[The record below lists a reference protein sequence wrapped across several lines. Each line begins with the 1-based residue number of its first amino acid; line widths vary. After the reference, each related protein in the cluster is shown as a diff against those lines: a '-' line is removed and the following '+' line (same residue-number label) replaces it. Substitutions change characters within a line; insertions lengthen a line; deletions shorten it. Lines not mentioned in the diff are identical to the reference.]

1 MWFKHL
7 IAAIM
12 KDGEPIEKNVVHMS
26 MPPMLEARF
35 Y

>member
-7 IAAIM
+7 VATII
-12 KDGEPIEKNVVHMS
+12 KDGELIEKNVVHMS
-26 MPPMLEARF
+26 MPPMLEPRS

>member
-7 IAAIM
+7 ITTIM
-12 KDGEPIEKNVVHMS
+12 KDEEPIEKNVVHMS
-26 MPPMLEARF
+26 MPPMFEARS